1 MTFNFNFQ
9 LGEHTGDFLEYLRSE
24 ANLEFHNVHI
34 LGHSLGAHIAGYAG
48 ASSSGKIG
56 RITGLDPA
64 RPAFEAPVFKG
75 QKDRLDPS
83 DAEFVDVIHTCAG
96 TAGFVRAVGHADF
109 YPNGGS
115 FRQPG
120 CSVLVSRNYSSKIW
134 FHTS

>member
-1 MTFNFNFQ
+1 M
-9 LGEHTGDFLEYLRSE
+9 GEYLGDFLDYLKIE
-24 ANLEFHNVHI
+24 ANLSYPDVHI

-48 ASSSGKIG
+48 AASFGAIG

-75 QKDRLDPS
+75 QKDRLDPT
-83 DAEFVDVIHTCAG
+83 DAEYVDVIHSCAG

-120 CSVLVSRNYSSKIW
+120 CSVLVSRNYQN
-134 FHTS
+134 